1 MSNQVN
7 NIPIRQDEMLLYI
20 YQNGIENV
28 EMTPRQ
34 IGHNDHI
41 YQRVWKLEVKGLINA
56 KRIKGFPT
64 KYSLTKLGE
73 EYVEKNLLNF

>member
-1 MSNQVN
+1 MNNQVN
-7 NIPIRQDEMLLYI
+7 NIPIRQNEMLLYI

-34 IGHNDHI
+34 IGHNDHV
-41 YQRVWKLEVKGLINA
+41 YQRVWKLEGKGLIKT
-56 KRIKGFPT
+56 KRVKGFPS

-73 EYVEKNLLNF
+73 EYVEQNLLKI